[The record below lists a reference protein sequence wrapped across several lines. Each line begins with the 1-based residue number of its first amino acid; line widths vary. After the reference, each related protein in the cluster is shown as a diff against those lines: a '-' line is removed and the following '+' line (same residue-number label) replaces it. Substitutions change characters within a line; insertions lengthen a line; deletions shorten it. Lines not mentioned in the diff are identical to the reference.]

1 MEALKP
7 CPFCGE
13 KSDLSIRSLCGVV
26 VCTVCSAEGPCR
38 GTKKEII
45 AAWNT
50 RIDPQRKQLVKALKD
65 SRNLLEGLTEA
76 KFSNSGLRDILY
88 SGLRDILYAQV
99 QADNAALTAAG
110 EQL

>member
-50 RIDPQRKQLVKALKD
+50 RIDPQREQMVKALKALVALD
-65 SRNLLEGLTEA
+65 DGNEPFAWE
-76 KFSNSGLRDILY
+76 
-88 SGLRDILYAQV
+88 YAEEFN
-99 QADNAALTAAG
+99 AARAALTAAG

>member
-13 KSDLSIRSLCGVV
+13 KSDLSIRSLRGVV

-50 RIDPQRKQLVKALKD
+50 RIDPQREQLVKALKALVALD
-65 SRNLLEGLTEA
+65 DGNEPFAWE
-76 KFSNSGLRDILY
+76 
-88 SGLRDILYAQV
+88 YAEEFN
-99 QADNAALTAAG
+99 AARAALTAAG

>member
-13 KSDLSIRSLCGVV
+13 KSDQVLRIGRLCGVV

-50 RIDPQRKQLVKALKD
+50 RIDPQREQLVKALKALVALD
-65 SRNLLEGLTEA
+65 DGNEPFAWE
-76 KFSNSGLRDILY
+76 
-88 SGLRDILYAQV
+88 YAEEFN
-99 QADNAALTAAG
+99 AARAALTAAG

>member
-1 MEALKP
+1 
-7 CPFCGE
+7 
-13 KSDLSIRSLCGVV
+13 VV

-50 RIDPQRKQLVKALKD
+50 RIDPQREQLVKALKALVALD
-65 SRNLLEGLTEA
+65 DGNEPFAWE
-76 KFSNSGLRDILY
+76 
-88 SGLRDILYAQV
+88 YAEEFN
-99 QADNAALTAAG
+99 AARAALTAAG

>member
-50 RIDPQRKQLVKALKD
+50 RIDPQREQLVKALKALVALD
-65 SRNLLEGLTEA
+65 DGNEPFAWE
-76 KFSNSGLRDILY
+76 
-88 SGLRDILYAQV
+88 YAEEFN
-99 QADNAALTAAG
+99 AARAALTAAG